1 MVAQSSANFFSRS
14 KANIQLSS
22 AMELSRIPV
31 EVFSTMPE
39 DDRTAQLKEE
49 IRARLRGVCSNLPE
63 ASFEELVQKIADQAR
78 KSLTPDRPASGKQ
91 KRGEQEL
98 SGAVGTLC

>member
-1 MVAQSSANFFSRS
+1 MR
-14 KANIQLSS
+14 
-22 AMELSRIPV
+22 MRV

-49 IRARLRGVCSNLPE
+49 IRARLRGVCGNLPE

-78 KSLTPDRPASGKQ
+78 KALSPERPSPGKR
-91 KRGEQEL
+91 KKGGRDLNGETVDGL
-98 SGAVGTLC
+98 V